1 MNQCT
6 KYNIQGRELAIVM
19 ERELIDIFI
28 WYRKYK
34 KIPEIS
40 EEITAQTQAFAQKLD
55 ISPLEAFPPS
65 FKWYYDY
72 LTFLP
77 EFETLTKNYNNITQF
92 KKQARLIMPQ
102 CATLADFRHHIQ
114 EAPAT
119 DSTSKRSGVLKKLL
133 SHFKH

>member
-1 MNQCT
+1 M
-6 KYNIQGRELAIVM
+6 
-19 ERELIDIFI
+19 
-28 WYRKYK
+28 
-34 KIPEIS
+34 
-40 EEITAQTQAFAQKLD
+40 FAQKLD
-55 ISPLEAFPPS
+55 FSPLEALRPS

-92 KKQARLIMPQ
+92 KKQAKLIMPQ

-114 EAPAT
+114 EAHAT